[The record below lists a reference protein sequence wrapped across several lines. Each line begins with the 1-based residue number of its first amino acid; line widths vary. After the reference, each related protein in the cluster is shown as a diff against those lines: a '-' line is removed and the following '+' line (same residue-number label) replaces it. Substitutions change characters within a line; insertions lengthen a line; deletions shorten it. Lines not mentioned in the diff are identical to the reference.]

1 MIETTSP
8 EFLMLT
14 ECGLSARLQKEFPEK
29 KLVGTCTLCPY
40 MKSNTLD
47 DVLRVLKNPEPG
59 DYVHVNP
66 NVAQKAKKCIEAMFQ
81 YTQA

>member
-1 MIETTSP
+1 
-8 EFLMLT
+8 
-14 ECGLSARLQKEFPEK
+14 
-29 KLVGTCTLCPY
+29 PY

-47 DVLRVLKNPEPG
+47 DILRVLKNPAPK

-66 NVAQKAKKCIEAMFQ
+66 DIIQNAKKCIEAMFQ